1 MTTTIPQHVAIIM
14 DGNGR
19 WAKAR
24 HLPRVAGH
32 KKGFETVRQIIQTAA
47 KKGIQVLT
55 LFAFSSENWQRPQ
68 NEIDFL
74 MNLFVTALKQ
84 EIKKL
89 HENNIQ
95 LRMIGNLSRFN
106 PELRNAIID
115 AQELTKNN
123 TGMKLL
129 IAVDYGGQWDIVNA
143 CRQMARD
150 VLNGDKQ
157 IADITPEAI
166 TVSLSTQ
173 DLPMPDLLIRTSGEQ
188 RISNFLLWQLA
199 YTELYFADV
208 LWPDF
213 DEHAFANALD
223 FYAKRD
229 RRFGGVNEEGES
241 TLC

>member
-1 MTTTIPQHVAIIM
+1 MSATCPQHIAIIM

-32 KKGFETVRQIIQTAA
+32 KKGFETVRQIIQNAA
-47 KKGIQVLT
+47 KKGVQVLT

-68 NEIDFL
+68 TEIDFL

-106 PELRNAIID
+106 PELHSAILE
-115 AQELTKNN
+115 AQALTKDN

-143 CRQMARD
+143 CQQIARD
-150 VLNGDKQ
+150 VLNGDLQ
-157 IADITPEAI
+157 VADIQPDRI
-166 TVSLSTQ
+166 TSYLATQ
-173 DLPMPDLLIRTSGEQ
+173 DLPAPDLLIRTSGEQ
-188 RISNFLLWQLA
+188 RLSNFLLWQLA
-199 YTELYFADV
+199 YTELYFTDV

-213 DEHAFANALD
+213 DEGEFTKALD
-223 FYAKRD
+223 FYTKRD
-229 RRFGGVNEEGES
+229 RRFGNVNEEGES
-241 TLC
+241 KAC